1 MKFETEKENDPYFLT
16 QKIVCGCEIHIVV
29 VAVDVDIDLDV
40 DRLRFIDRGVS
51 GFKPIIGGSRC
62 KGLHMGKTHPTYA
75 KTMMGTERIFI
86 VCQKRKHL
94 NQPSTPIKSASKPF
108 FTPFEPLS

>member
-29 VAVDVDIDLDV
+29 VAVDVNIDLDV

-62 KGLHMGKTHPTYA
+62 KGLHMGKTHPTSA
-75 KTMMGTERIFI
+75 KMMMMGTKGFLYCVKI
-86 VCQKRKHL
+86 
-94 NQPSTPIKSASKPF
+94 
-108 FTPFEPLS
+108 

>member
-51 GFKPIIGGSRC
+51 GFKPIIGASRRC
-62 KGLHMGKTHPTYA
+62 KGLHLVAAT
-75 KTMMGTERIFI
+75 I
-86 VCQKRKHL
+86 
-94 NQPSTPIKSASKPF
+94 
-108 FTPFEPLS
+108 LSSSLEFVSVSSMKVSYFYETFDVHYDF